1 MIEQSEKVFIPSYS
15 DLFSRDNDIITE
27 IMYHGYMNA
36 KMEKKVILSVNERIA
51 ETIDRKITITDFD
64 DYINSLPL
72 KDIIGI
78 ANYLNIYYKDAEIE
92 RLVTTPKMTMQ
103 QESRL
108 VDKVFSIYKARNIIE
123 TKKQNP
129 IGI

>member
-15 DLFSRDNDIITE
+15 DLFSRDKDRITE

-36 KMEKKVILSVNERIA
+36 KMEKKAILSVNERIA
-51 ETIDRKITITDFD
+51 ETIESKITITDFD
-64 DYINSLPL
+64 DYINDLPL

-78 ANYLNIYYKDAEIE
+78 ANYLNIYYKDTEIE

-108 VDKVFSIYKARNIIE
+108 VDKVFSIYKAHNIIE

>member
-15 DLFSRDNDIITE
+15 DLFSRDKDIITE

>member
-15 DLFSRDNDIITE
+15 DLFSRDKDIITE

-108 VDKVFSIYKARNIIE
+108 VDKVFSIYHAYYTI
-123 TKKQNP
+123 TKPK
-129 IGI
+129 